1 LYDAA
6 GEGRLNLVRR
16 FQPIHLIRY
25 GVPGAIL
32 LAGVLLIAVGS
43 GAIASAAGIVLIG
56 ISFLVYLVDVL
67 ARLAITSQLDRDR
80 EERARERFARTG
92 RWDAP
97 AKSVE
102 CEPRGRALGRS
113 ERPRRARQRSQH
125 QDH

>member
-1 LYDAA
+1 M
-6 GEGRLNLVRR
+6 RS

-32 LAGVLLIAVGS
+32 LAGVLLIVVGS
-43 GAIASAAGIVLIG
+43 GPIAAAAGIVLIG
-56 ISFLVYLVDVL
+56 SSFLVYLVDVL
-67 ARLAITSQLDRDR
+67 ARLAIASQLDRDQ
-80 EERARERFARTG
+80 EQRARDRFARTG

-97 AKSVE
+97 TPARSVE
-102 CEPRGRALGRS
+102 CEPRGSAPGRS